1 MWVAEI
7 GLVVVV
13 CCNCGFWIAYLG
25 FEISNFVYC
34 VLGLGL
40 LRVRFL
46 GFSFFWVFW
55 SCWLLFFFFFA
66 GVLVELKA
74 AVIVVMVWLCRDDDC
89 GLVVP

>member
-1 MWVAEI
+1 MWVALWVSVWVVEI

-25 FEISNFVYC
+25 FEISNFVYY

-46 GFSFFWVFW
+46 GFSFFLGFFGLVGCYFLFILLVFW
-55 SCWLLFFFFFA
+55 FSLRL
-66 GVLVELKA
+66 
-74 AVIVVMVWLCRDDDC
+74 
-89 GLVVP
+89 P

>member
-25 FEISNFVYC
+25 FEISNFMYC

-40 LRVRFL
+40 LRVRRSEERRV
-46 GFSFFWVFW
+46 GKE
-55 SCWLLFFFFFA
+55 C
-66 GVLVELKA
+66 
-74 AVIVVMVWLCRDDDC
+74 
-89 GLVVP
+89 

>member
-46 GFSFFWVFW
+46 GFSFFFGFFGLVG
-55 SCWLLFFFFFA
+55 CYFFFFA
-66 GVLVELKA
+66 GVLVELKVV
-74 AVIVVMVWLCRDDDC
+74 VIVVMVWLCRDDDC
-89 GLVVP
+89 GLVVS

>member
-1 MWVAEI
+1 MWVALWVSVWVVEI

-25 FEISNFVYC
+25 FEISNFVYY

-55 SCWLLFFFFFA
+55 SCWLLFFIYFA
-66 GVLVELKA
+66 GVLV
-74 AVIVVMVWLCRDDDC
+74 
-89 GLVVP
+89 

>member
-40 LRVRFL
+40 LRVRLL
-46 GFSFFWVFW
+46 GFSFFFGFFW
-55 SCWLLFFFFFA
+55 SCWLLFFFFTS
-66 GVLVELKA
+66 VLVELKA
-74 AVIVVMVWLCRDDDC
+74 AVIVVVVWLCCDDDC

>member
-46 GFSFFWVFW
+46 GFSFF
-55 SCWLLFFFFFA
+55 
-66 GVLVELKA
+66 
-74 AVIVVMVWLCRDDDC
+74 
-89 GLVVP
+89 

>member
-46 GFSFFWVFW
+46 GFSFFVFLV
-55 SCWLLFFFFFA
+55 LLVAIFFFVGF
-66 GVLVELKA
+66 LVDLKA
-74 AVIVVMVWLCRDDDC
+74 VMMVVVVWLCHDVGC